1 MKTFKQTKLKE
12 LETILDRFFER
23 IIDRN
28 TAIDQILIILSSTI
42 DEAEKGLSKKEIK
55 KSLKPWV
62 IDDNGI
68 KYVYWDDVLD
78 CLDVLAK
85 LGGVKE

>member
-28 TAIDQILIILSSTI
+28 TAIDQILVILSSTI
-42 DEAEKGLSKKEIK
+42 DEAVDGIIGEDE
-55 KSLKPWV
+55 LKLKAG
-62 IDDNGI
+62 DE
-68 KYVYWDDVLD
+68 WDSYENDKIAARNNLRAEQR
-78 CLDVLAK
+78 AK